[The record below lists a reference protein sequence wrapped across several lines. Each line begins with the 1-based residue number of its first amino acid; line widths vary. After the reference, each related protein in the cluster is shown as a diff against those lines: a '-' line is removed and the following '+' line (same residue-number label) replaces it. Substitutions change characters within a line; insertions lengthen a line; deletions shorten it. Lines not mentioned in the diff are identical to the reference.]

1 VGEEAI
7 NNWSRFDRNHRE
19 SETETKKWS
28 SLRTK
33 SVGVETV
40 PPERTTDVQFQL
52 SH

>member
-1 VGEEAI
+1 MGIIGNRKQKPKME
-7 NNWSRFDRNHRE
+7 
-19 SETETKKWS
+19 
-28 SLRTK
+28 SLRMK